1 MVDRNLRTLDVRH
14 TLPNLK
20 NLVLIITHGEVILGK
35 LVANVSLFMAFL

>member
-1 MVDRNLRTLDVRH
+1 MADRNLRTLDMRH

-35 LVANVSLFMAFL
+35 SVANVSLFMTFL